1 MSSEGKNLNPTIQ
14 SSQSYS
20 LIAFENERFKNEMR
34 YLGKNKIEN
43 KKNEIIHEEIDS
55 YEIFDIIRNINDP
68 EHPLTLEKLSVV
80 SAEQITVQ

>member
-1 MSSEGKNLNPTIQ
+1 MSSDGKNLNPTIQ
-14 SSQSYS
+14 SSLSYS

-34 YLGKNKIEN
+34 QIGKNKEDN
-43 KKNEIIHEEIDS
+43 KKNEKIHEEIDS

-80 SAEQITVQ
+80 SPE

>member
-1 MSSEGKNLNPTIQ
+1 MSSEGKNLNPAIQ

-34 YLGKNKIEN
+34 YLGKNKTDN

>member
-1 MSSEGKNLNPTIQ
+1 
-14 SSQSYS
+14 
-20 LIAFENERFKNEMR
+20 MR
-34 YLGKNKIEN
+34 YLGKNKTDN